1 MPLMLQKVLVL
12 TTLTFCRS
20 KIKKEVKGMV
30 REREGYRD
38 NYEMLLEMFPNKII
52 LTRQE
57 VAKAFEID
65 PRTAAKR
72 SRIGADNSIRIASLA
87 RLLSK

>member
-1 MPLMLQKVLVL
+1 MA
-12 TTLTFCRS
+12 
-20 KIKKEVKGMV
+20 
-30 REREGYRD
+30 REREGYRE

-57 VAKAFEID
+57 VAKAFDID
-65 PRTAAKR
+65 PRTAAR
-72 SRIGADNSIRIASLA
+72 RYQIGADNSISIASLA